1 METPITSSPSA
12 TTKTFDL
19 KPNEVVYDECFV
31 VRETRYGLFISTTLE
46 EREVITGPTRDAVII
61 MTRFHLKGE
70 QEGWPEG
77 STLSTHDSIVGGKL

>member
-46 EREVITGPTRDAVII
+46 GRNVITGPTQDSVID

-77 STLSTHDSIVGGKL
+77 STLSTHDGIVGGKL

>member
-1 METPITSSPSA
+1 METPITSSPSD

-19 KPNEVVYDECFV
+19 RPNEAVYDECFV

-46 EREVITGPTRDAVII
+46 GRNVITGPTQEAVVI

-70 QEGWPEG
+70 QEGWPDG
-77 STLSTHDSIVGGKL
+77 STLSIHEGTVGGKL